1 MDSVAED
8 ADKASTP
15 KKRKL
20 CRRSSQE
27 EMTAQIR
34 NENRE
39 GQKHEPP
46 PPACQVTTVCTETV
60 FMEAVIS
67 FSMSIKA
74 LEPYYVSE

>member
-46 PPACQVTTVCTETV
+46 PSSLSSHNCVHRDCVHGGCD
-60 FMEAVIS
+60 
-67 FSMSIKA
+67 
-74 LEPYYVSE
+74 